1 MLVLYICMYIRYMHL
16 SVYSFITHTLIFFLR
31 FHGANKDTAVLTE
44 TGTSKGLIRIIFYF
58 VPANNWPSHVKYH
71 MANLIQRVAL
81 FVAKI
86 YTRVPIVGAER
97 IADDKNFILS
107 DTELVLTP
115 RQIVVIVIS
124 LVAHRKRERVVNVTS
139 TSNSC
144 ILRVY
149 AFGEATMFH

>member
-1 MLVLYICMYIRYMHL
+1 
-16 SVYSFITHTLIFFLR
+16 
-31 FHGANKDTAVLTE
+31 
-44 TGTSKGLIRIIFYF
+44 
-58 VPANNWPSHVKYH
+58 VPANNWPSHVKYR

-81 FVAKI
+81 LVAKI

-124 LVAHRKRERVVNVTS
+124 PVAHRKRERVVNVTS

-144 ILRVY
+144 IYEYTLLVKR
-149 AFGEATMFH
+149 